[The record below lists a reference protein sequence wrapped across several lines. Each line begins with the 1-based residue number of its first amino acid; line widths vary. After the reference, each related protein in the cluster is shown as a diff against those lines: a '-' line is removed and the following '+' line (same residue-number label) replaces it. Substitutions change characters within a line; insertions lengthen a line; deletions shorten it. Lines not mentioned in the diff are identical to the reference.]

1 MSTPLALIEDEQ
13 IIIPQ
18 ITHADSKVRMKNWN
32 LATKI
37 WTLLSLSWIVGLGSA
52 GFLFWKLDATGNA
65 YKTIL
70 NREIQERSDIGTL
83 TVDFKKQVQAWKDV
97 LLRGYDPANLKKY
110 TTEFHDGSKKVRAS
124 AVKIKEQTGDPEVRR
139 ILEGFVQAH
148 DGMSAKYEKAL
159 QVFAAGRGQDFRG
172 ADALVKGQDRAPTD
186 ALGKA
191 GEWLTKRSS
200 EKVAAAEAGLSVMAG
215 VLVCFAAL
223 GVFAAIFV
231 RSTTSVLRR
240 AVVEMSQGA
249 VQVSGA
255 SGQVSSSSQALAQGA
270 SEQAASLE
278 ETSASS
284 QEINSM
290 AQRNSEHTAAAAE
303 TMEQLQQWMERTN
316 QSLAQMN
323 TAMSD
328 ITEASQSASK
338 VVKSIDEIA
347 FQTNILALNAAV
359 EAARAGEAGMGF
371 SVVADE
377 VRNLAHRCTQAAKD
391 TADLIDGSV
400 VKSKDGSTKAAQ
412 LTTSLQGMADALN
425 KVKVLVSEV
434 NAGSR
439 EQTRGVEEVAK
450 AITEMQALTQR
461 TAASAEESAAAS
473 EELSAQ
479 AEHMQEMVGSLEAL
493 VGGVGNRR
501 A

>member
-1 MSTPLALIEDEQ
+1 
-13 IIIPQ
+13 
-18 ITHADSKVRMKNWN
+18 MKNWN

-37 WTLLSLSWIVGLGSA
+37 WTLLGLSWVIGLGSA
-52 GFLFWKLDATGNA
+52 GFLFYELKASSNA

-70 NREIQERSDIGTL
+70 NREIQERSDMGVL
-83 TVDFKKQVQAWKDV
+83 TVDFKKQVQAWKDI
-97 LLRGYDPANLKKY
+97 LLRGYDPENLKKY
-110 TTEFHDGSKKVRAS
+110 SKEFHETATKVRAA
-124 AVKIKEQTGDPEVRR
+124 AVKLQGQTGDAEVRK
-139 ILEGFVQAH
+139 IMEGFVQAH
-148 DGMSAKYEKAL
+148 DAMSVKYEKAL
-159 QVFAAGRGQDFRG
+159 EAFTATKGTNFRG
-172 ADALVKGQDRAPTD
+172 ADALVKGQDRPPTD

-191 GEWLTKRSS
+191 GEWLTKRSA
-200 EKVAAAEAGLSVMAG
+200 EQVAAAEAGLGVMIG
-215 VLVCFAAL
+215 VGVCFGAL
-223 GVFAAIFV
+223 GLFAAFFV
-231 RSTTSVLRR
+231 RKTTSVLRR

-249 VQVSGA
+249 TQVSGA
-255 SGQVSSSSQALAQGA
+255 SGQVSASSQALAQGA

-284 QEINSM
+284 HEINSM
-290 AQRNSEHTAAAAE
+290 AQRNSEHTASAAE
-303 TMEQLQQWMERTN
+303 TMTQLQEWMERTN

-323 TAMSD
+323 QAMSE

-338 VVKSIDEIA
+338 VVKTIDEIA

-400 VKSKDGSTKAAQ
+400 VKSKDGSSKAAQ

-439 EQTRGVEEVAK
+439 EQSRGVEEVAK

-479 AEHMQEMVGSLEAL
+479 AEHMQEMVRSLESL
-493 VGGVGNRR
+493 VGGGELTGAASR

>member
-1 MSTPLALIEDEQ
+1 M
-13 IIIPQ
+13 
-18 ITHADSKVRMKNWN
+18 
-32 LATKI
+32 
-37 WTLLSLSWIVGLGSA
+37 
-52 GFLFWKLDATGNA
+52 
-65 YKTIL
+65 
-70 NREIQERSDIGTL
+70 
-83 TVDFKKQVQAWKDV
+83 
-97 LLRGYDPANLKKY
+97 
-110 TTEFHDGSKKVRAS
+110 
-124 AVKIKEQTGDPEVRR
+124 
-139 ILEGFVQAH
+139 
-148 DGMSAKYEKAL
+148 
-159 QVFAAGRGQDFRG
+159 
-172 ADALVKGQDRAPTD
+172 
-186 ALGKA
+186 
-191 GEWLTKRSS
+191 
-200 EKVAAAEAGLSVMAG
+200 AAAEAGLGVMAV
-215 VLVCFAAL
+215 VLICFAAL

-255 SGQVSSSSQALAQGA
+255 SGQVAASSQALAQGA

-290 AQRNSEHTAAAAE
+290 VQRNSEHTAEAAE
-303 TMEQLQQWMERTN
+303 TMTQLQQWMERTN
-316 QSLAQMN
+316 ASLEQMN
-323 TAMSD
+323 TAMSE

-439 EQTRGVEEVAK
+439 EQRRGVEEVASYHRDAGLDPADCRERRRK
-450 AITEMQALTQR
+450 R
-461 TAASAEESAAAS
+461 GR
-473 EELSAQ
+473 
-479 AEHMQEMVGSLEAL
+479 VGRVERP
-493 VGGVGNRR
+493 GGAHAGNGGF

>member
-1 MSTPLALIEDEQ
+1 
-13 IIIPQ
+13 
-18 ITHADSKVRMKNWN
+18 MKNWN
-32 LATKI
+32 LAAKI
-37 WTLLSLSWIVGLGSA
+37 WILLGLSWLIGLGSA
-52 GFLFWKLDATGNA
+52 GFLFWKLEATGNA

-70 NREIQERSDIGTL
+70 NREIQERSDMGVL

-97 LLRGYDPANLKKY
+97 LLRGYDPNNLKKY
-110 TTEFHDGSKKVRAS
+110 TTEFHDLSSKVKTS
-124 AVKIKEQTGDPEVRR
+124 AIKLEGQTTDPEVRK
-139 ILEGFVQAH
+139 ILKDFIQAH
-148 DGMSAKYEKAL
+148 DAMSIQYEKAL
-159 QVFAAGRGQDFRG
+159 LMFAANKGRNFRA
-172 ADALVKGQDRAPTD
+172 ADNLVKGQDRAPTD
-186 ALGKA
+186 ALEKA
-191 GEWLTKRSS
+191 ADWLTKRSAQQ
-200 EKVAAAEAGLSVMAG
+200 VAAAEAGLSVMIG
-215 VLVCFAAL
+215 VGVCFAAL
-223 GVFAAIFV
+223 GLFASIFV
-231 RSTTSVLRR
+231 RKTTSVLRR

-249 VQVSGA
+249 LQVSGA
-255 SGQVSSSSQALAQGA
+255 SGQVASSSQALAQGA

-303 TMEQLQQWMERTN
+303 TMAQLQQWMERTN
-316 QSLAQMN
+316 QSLEQMN

-328 ITEASQSASK
+328 ITDASQSASK

-391 TADLIDGSV
+391 TSDLIDGSV
-400 VKSKDGSTKAAQ
+400 VKSKDGSAKAAQ
-412 LTTSLQGMADALN
+412 LTTSLQGMADAIG
-425 KVKVLVSEV
+425 KVKVLVAEV

-439 EQTRGVEEVAK
+439 EQSRGVEEVAK

-479 AEHMQEMVGSLEAL
+479 AEHMQEMVRSLEAL
-493 VGGVGNRR
+493 VGG
-501 A
+501 AALTA